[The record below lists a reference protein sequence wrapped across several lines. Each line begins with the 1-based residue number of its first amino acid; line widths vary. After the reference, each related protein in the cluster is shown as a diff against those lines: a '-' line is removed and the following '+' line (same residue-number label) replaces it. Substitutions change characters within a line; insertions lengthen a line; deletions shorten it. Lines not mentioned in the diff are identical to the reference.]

1 MMAGITSLLGIRSS
15 YTEIS
20 DDEASDVSAEYSP
33 APTKPEKQEV
43 NSEKKGKASKVGEAD
58 SLMVESEK
66 NEEEDDD
73 DSVGPDECVS
83 TANVE
88 ILAHSYGVDM
98 LLRPLQTTWLTRK

>member
-33 APTKPEKQEV
+33 APAKPEKKEV
-43 NSEKKGKASKVGEAD
+43 NSEKKGRASKVEENE

-66 NEEEDDD
+66 DGEEEDDD
-73 DSVGPDECVS
+73 EEVGEDECVH
-83 TANVE
+83 AD
-88 ILAHSYGVDM
+88 LYK
-98 LLRPLQTTWLTRK
+98 RFPLTSMSQICS

>member
-1 MMAGITSLLGIRSS
+1 
-15 YTEIS
+15 
-20 DDEASDVSAEYSP
+20 
-33 APTKPEKQEV
+33 
-43 NSEKKGKASKVGEAD
+43 
-58 SLMVESEK
+58 MVESEK